1 MNRVFN
7 LSQTNAVG
15 LIAATSNRLDFR
27 KFSPLDILQT
37 RGISEDMAKNDLDRL
52 NLDIRLYSI
61 ISKYIRSVYEIF

>member
-27 KFSPLDILQT
+27 KFSPLDILST
-37 RGISEDMAKNDLDRL
+37 RGISKDMAKNDLDRL
-52 NLDIRLYSI
+52 NLDIRLY
-61 ISKYIRSVYEIF
+61 

>member
-37 RGISEDMAKNDLDRL
+37 RGISEDMAK
-52 NLDIRLYSI
+52 
-61 ISKYIRSVYEIF
+61 